1 MLFASLYAVFPFLGE
16 LVGSRLDKPGGC
28 LLFLVVLSWFN
39 LCSSL
44 MLYFR
49 FKSSFGHDKHNLKIF
64 SLIHIV
70 DFLSFFSQMVSFFF
84 LLSLCRLCSA
94 PLPPARRIHDKAWRP
109 AVDTGPSD
117 TGSLLTALAAFSTRH
132 CHISFPLKGYS
143 TFFGNRLILQLPQS

>member
-1 MLFASLYAVFPFLGE
+1 MLFASFYAMKIGL
-16 LVGSRLDKPGGC
+16 RLDKPGGC

-84 LLSLCRLCSA
+84 LLSLCSFGLCSA